1 MSLTLNDIKHP
12 KISTWVNEMIAMC
25 EPDNVVV
32 VDGSKEEYDALMQ
45 KCVKAGLATP
55 ARWGANIRF
64 HALWAAASLAIGLAL
79 NAVPFARSL
88 KKYLAAE

>member
-45 KCVKAGLATP
+45 KLSRLCPLL
-55 ARWGANIRF
+55 RF
-64 HALWAAASLAIGLAL
+64 HRQIFHPS
-79 NAVPFARSL
+79 
-88 KKYLAAE
+88 